1 MRPHRILAQLAH
13 VRRTSGRAQSA
24 VARDLFVSGATLSF
38 WETGRHQ
45 PKLED
50 VERWAAMFG
59 YRLELVPVED
69 AAEVAA

>member
-1 MRPHRILAQLAH
+1 MRPHRILSQLAAE
-13 VRRTSGRAQSA
+13 RRTSGRSQIA
-24 VARDLFVSGATLSF
+24 VARDLFVSDATLSF

-50 VERWAAMFG
+50 LDRLAAMFG